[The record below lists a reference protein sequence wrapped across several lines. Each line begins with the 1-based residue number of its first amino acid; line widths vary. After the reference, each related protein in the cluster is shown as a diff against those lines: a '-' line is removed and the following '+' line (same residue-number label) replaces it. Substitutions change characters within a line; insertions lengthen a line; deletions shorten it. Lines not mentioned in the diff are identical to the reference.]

1 MAETALISIGADLT
15 ELRRALADIP
25 NLSNKSMQATL
36 IAVEKTVQKAEKASK
51 AAIAAT
57 AKASK
62 AAASEAQKAAAEAQ
76 KAQREGLKG
85 LAEFAGL
92 DVGPI
97 EKLGEAT
104 KLLSTTGGAIV
115 GVAGGVAVMFA
126 GIAASVYGLVTAAIE
141 LNDKMTKLDELSA
154 DVSFPPEYATSVSAA
169 SDSLTVLKGQTD
181 ILVYTL
187 GAELAP
193 YLGWVVNGLID
204 MVKWVGTSGEF
215 FSGLASIL
223 KMVAS
228 VYLQNMIDVLTF
240 GVQRFMEIVGVVGKL
255 ASVLGMQELGASLT
269 SASDSFDE
277 FISTLG
283 SKAVNFGFDNTIAG
297 AHGIVTSFNLSADAN
312 KRLADALKAAGDT
325 AKLTSADIKKLADE
339 AERAAKAA
347 ADATEKLKDMATTSE
362 LDKLVRTLEKELQTI
377 KELEIASGN
386 AALAEAARVAAQQKY
401 ADGVKKY
408 NEELAKQAEE
418 KEKLIADEQVMWNKL
433 GSTLEGLSANF
444 KYGEIIAGA
453 AKIKDSFKGMIDG
466 GSIKEGLSGLKDGL
480 KTFAAGAAEAVV
492 GPVMGSMTDIM
503 ASKGGFDIKSITSV
517 DGILNLAADA
527 ALSGKKA
534 DEFGENIAKQ
544 AGKFV
549 NGLVTAI
556 PGLIDGLV
564 GELPYLFSKMA
575 AAIPELVGAVAEAA
589 PRILFAIIG
598 ALPELI
604 IAIIAAIPRIIT
616 GLVKGFAK
624 AIPDFILYMVE
635 IIQKAFSRAKQYIKD
650 IFKEIV
656 TFGKGKT
663 ETFGDTPGPIR
674 AGADGLKA
682 VFAPGDHVV
691 AAKSENGLKAQLG
704 GMEMTQMAP
713 IYATLDI
720 RDGALPFDKI
730 IKRNIRTGG
739 SLYGERSG
747 RRR

>member
-269 SASDSFDE
+269 SASDTFDE

-312 KRLADALKAAGDT
+312 KRLAYALKAAGDT
-325 AKLTSADIKKLADE
+325 AKLT
-339 AERAAKAA
+339 
-347 ADATEKLKDMATTSE
+347 
-362 LDKLVRTLEKELQTI
+362 
-377 KELEIASGN
+377 
-386 AALAEAARVAAQQKY
+386 
-401 ADGVKKY
+401 
-408 NEELAKQAEE
+408 
-418 KEKLIADEQVMWNKL
+418 
-433 GSTLEGLSANF
+433 
-444 KYGEIIAGA
+444 
-453 AKIKDSFKGMIDG
+453 
-466 GSIKEGLSGLKDGL
+466 
-480 KTFAAGAAEAVV
+480 
-492 GPVMGSMTDIM
+492 
-503 ASKGGFDIKSITSV
+503 
-517 DGILNLAADA
+517 
-527 ALSGKKA
+527 
-534 DEFGENIAKQ
+534 
-544 AGKFV
+544 
-549 NGLVTAI
+549 
-556 PGLIDGLV
+556 
-564 GELPYLFSKMA
+564 
-575 AAIPELVGAVAEAA
+575 
-589 PRILFAIIG
+589 
-598 ALPELI
+598 
-604 IAIIAAIPRIIT
+604 
-616 GLVKGFAK
+616 
-624 AIPDFILYMVE
+624 
-635 IIQKAFSRAKQYIKD
+635 
-650 IFKEIV
+650 
-656 TFGKGKT
+656 
-663 ETFGDTPGPIR
+663 
-674 AGADGLKA
+674 
-682 VFAPGDHVV
+682 
-691 AAKSENGLKAQLG
+691 
-704 GMEMTQMAP
+704 
-713 IYATLDI
+713 
-720 RDGALPFDKI
+720 
-730 IKRNIRTGG
+730 
-739 SLYGERSG
+739 
-747 RRR
+747 